1 MRPTLYQMKWH
12 LADEN
17 GLELPPDRSS
27 DVDEK
32 PKNNILDKV
41 MAWIRK
47 NPDEVSD
54 IIEAVI
60 ESSEYK
66 ELFYEYFNDDDTFD
80 ELVEMH
86 KTDIDRFYDI
96 VKSYEMF
103 LNICAKRAGFSK
115 LNIRL
120 RITDLLDE

>member
-32 PKNNILDKV
+32 PKNNILDNV

-54 IIEAVI
+54 IIEEVI

-86 KTDIDRFYDI
+86 ETDVDRFYDI

-103 LNICAKRAGFSK
+103 LNICAKRAGFPK

>member
-17 GLELPPDRSS
+17 GLEVPPDRSS

-32 PKNNILDKV
+32 PKNNILDNV

-54 IIEAVI
+54 IIEEVI

-86 KTDIDRFYDI
+86 ETDVDRFYDI

-103 LNICAKRAGFSK
+103 LNICAKRAGFPK

>member
-17 GLELPPDRSS
+17 GLEVTPDRSS

-32 PKNNILDKV
+32 PKNNNLDNV
-41 MAWIRK
+41 MAWMRK

-54 IIEAVI
+54 IIEEVI

-66 ELFYEYFNDDDTFD
+66 ELFYEYFNDDDTID

-86 KTDIDRFYDI
+86 ETDVDRFYDI

-103 LNICAKRAGFSK
+103 LNICAKRAGFPK
-115 LNIRL
+115 LNIRI

>member
-1 MRPTLYQMKWH
+1 MRPTLYQMKWR

-17 GLELPPDRSS
+17 GLELPPSRSS

-32 PKNNILDKV
+32 PTDSTMDKV

-54 IIEAVI
+54 IIEEVI

-66 ELFYEYFNDDDTFD
+66 EPFYEYFNDDDKFD

-103 LNICAKRAGFSK
+103 LNVCAKCAGYTK

-120 RITDLLDE
+120 RISDLLN

>member
-32 PKNNILDKV
+32 PKNNILDNV

-54 IIEAVI
+54 IIEEVI

-86 KTDIDRFYDI
+86 ETDVDRFYDI

-103 LNICAKRAGFSK
+103 LSICAKRAGFPK